1 MKKMVKKIIN
11 TLLSLMV
18 IISAL
23 FSTTI
28 SARAEENIVY
38 TNQNSNI
45 PSNKELSFIPFR
57 SDYANYLSKY
67 SSVKCDAVQ
76 YVWLK
81 LFGEELNW
89 TNDKPWFNPS
99 FTSWT
104 NRYYSDYVSSTG
116 IIKSSKDI
124 QITYNPEFD
133 AFLYQTIINNPE
145 FIINWINEQPQVFS
159 EYTKRIYDHTVLA
172 DALII
177 LTSDGTYLGGGKDSE
192 TNVFLRGANATST
205 DKLNAKWT
213 GTSTT
218 KDTHDIDILRVFG
231 WDYSSL
237 NDIQKNWV
245 KTYIEL
251 LVNDYIQNRNNAIA
265 SLNNSAELYKLIA
278 ISGYGFTR
286 GEVNQEFFNYCI
298 NTPVC
303 KVGDLIAN
311 SMERYDK
318 LSELRYG
325 PNDICKFSD
334 MGAIWASDAD
344 CDYGNDWPG
353 GRSSGTNKG
362 DEDYDWLCWN
372 ICFNSDSYYSTLRN
386 LVEGHPTTK
395 RQMEDWL
402 SRYYLSPNNPNHP
415 NIPSGSSSALIGK
428 WGIGGCHLNL
438 VETGAWDCSGHTDKS
453 GALRAT
459 KPIGAKTIVLTT
471 NGNTYQ
477 QMYGSSLSYTIR
489 NAYGQVISSGS
500 APKGFWSSSVTISVP
515 TKYIWQ
521 ELYIEAH
528 GTVEQGHKGHNS
540 SGGCISTAMAEYLHS
555 NAPGLFPNQP
565 KYHTMTSTY
574 YYVDITACQR
584 HGHSYRPAAYSWSND
599 HSYCVC
605 TMQCPNCNST
615 YTLTST
621 EVVAQSHS
629 DKTIYTASFGIKSV
643 DENTTNSDQ
652 RSTTVYK
659 GSGCKVFTSDDLS
672 GNPVGIGY
680 GSCTLAADK
689 ISPGPQSITIN
700 LIASDAVV
708 LLMNSKGAIVDQR
721 NISTGSTTISSM
733 DAVFDLSDRTD
744 DDLNGLYVV
753 INAQTIV
760 KNYNNIGN
768 YIGSAFAPYRI
779 NQIKIEY

>member
-11 TLLSLMV
+11 TLLSLV
-18 IISAL
+18 VVFSAL
-23 FSTTI
+23 FGSSI
-28 SARAEENIVY
+28 SAQAKEHTVY
-38 TNQNSNI
+38 ANQNSI
-45 PSNKELSFIPFR
+45 FIPFR
-57 SDYANYLSKY
+57 SDYTNYLSKY
-67 SSVKCDAVQ
+67 SSTKSYAVQ

-81 LFGEELNW
+81 LFNEELHW
-89 TNDKPWFNPS
+89 TNDKPWFNPN

-104 NRYYSDYVSSTG
+104 NKYYSDYVSPKG
-116 IIKSSKDI
+116 DVKSSKDI

-159 EYTKRIYDHTVLA
+159 EYTKRIHDHPILA
-172 DALII
+172 DGLIY
-177 LTSDGTYLGGGKDSE
+177 LTSSGTYLGDGKDSD
-192 TNVFLRGANATST
+192 TNVFLMGANSTSEE
-205 DKLNAKWT
+205 KLNAKWT
-213 GTSTT
+213 ALRTAS
-218 KDTHDIDILRVFG
+218 DTHDIDILRAFG
-231 WDYSSL
+231 SNYSSL
-237 NDIQKNWV
+237 NDTQKTWV
-245 KTYIEL
+245 KTYIEF
-251 LVNDYIQNRNNAIA
+251 LVDDYIRNRTNAIA
-265 SLNNSAELYKLIA
+265 SLNNSSELYSLMA
-278 ISGYGFTR
+278 VSGYGFTR

-298 NTPVC
+298 NTPEC

-311 SMERYDK
+311 SIERFDK

-325 PNDICKFSD
+325 AKDICRFSD

-372 ICFNSDSYYSTLRN
+372 ICFNNDSYYSTFRN

-395 RQMEDWL
+395 QQMEDWL

-415 NIPSGSSSALIGK
+415 TIPSGSSSALIGK

-438 VETGAWDCSGHTDKS
+438 VETGSWDCSGHTDTS
-453 GALRAT
+453 GTIRAT

-477 QMYGSSLSYTIR
+477 YMYGSSLSYTIR

-500 APKGFWSSSVTISVP
+500 APKGFWSSSATISVP

-540 SGGCISTAMAEYLHS
+540 SGACISTAMAEYLHT
-555 NAPGLFPNQP
+555 NAPGLFPDQP

-574 YYVDITACQR
+574 YYVDINACQR
-584 HGHSYRPAAYSWSND
+584 NGHSYKPAAYSWSPD
-599 HSYCVC
+599 HSHCIC
-605 TMQCPNCNST
+605 TMQCPNCNNT
-615 YTLTST
+615 YTVTST
-621 EVVAQSHS
+621 NVATQSYS
-629 DKTIYTASFGIKSV
+629 DKTIYTATFGIKSV
-643 DENTTNSDQ
+643 DESTTNSEQ
-652 RSTTVYK
+652 RSATVYH
-659 GSGCKVFTSDDLS
+659 GSGLKIFTSDDIS
-672 GNPVGIGY
+672 GAPAGIGY

-689 ISPGPQSITIN
+689 ISPGPQAISIN
-700 LIASDAVV
+700 LVACDAVIS
-708 LLMNSKGAIVDQR
+708 LMNSKGAIVDQR
-721 NISTGSTTISSM
+721 NLSSGSTSVAVM
-733 DAVFDLSDRTD
+733 DAVFDLSDRSD
-744 DDLNGLYVV
+744 KDLMGLYIV

-760 KNYNNIGN
+760 KNYNASGN
-768 YIGSAFAPYRI
+768 YIGNAFGPYRI